1 MSDLTRLNVNLNQE
15 TTDAL
20 KFHAKQRGISYT
32 EAIRQAIA
40 VYSFVLT
47 EQQIGNTVQVLDQNG
62 KPDRNLVI
70 L

>member
-1 MSDLTRLNVNLNQE
+1 MSELTRLSVNLNQQ
-15 TTDAL
+15 TANAL
-20 KFHAKQRGISYT
+20 KHLAKQRGISYT
-32 EAIRQAIA
+32 EAIRQAIS

-47 EQQIGNTVQVLDQNG
+47 EQQVGNTVQVLDQHG